1 MGMFLLRRF
10 FSSVVILFGA
20 TYIMYILTA
29 YSGDP
34 LEDLTQSTARNKE
47 ELIARRIEILDLKM
61 PAKVLR
67 KILDEFKQND
77 EECLSIVD
85 QGIINILEIPELS
98 KLYKQKFQ
106 IKLLKLNFL

>member
-1 MGMFLLRRF
+1 
-10 FSSVVILFGA
+10 
-20 TYIMYILTA
+20 
-29 YSGDP
+29 
-34 LEDLTQSTARNKE
+34 
-47 ELIARRIEILDLKM
+47 M

-98 KLYKQKFQ
+98 KLYKQKFR
-106 IKLLKLNFL
+106 IKLLKLNFFLIF